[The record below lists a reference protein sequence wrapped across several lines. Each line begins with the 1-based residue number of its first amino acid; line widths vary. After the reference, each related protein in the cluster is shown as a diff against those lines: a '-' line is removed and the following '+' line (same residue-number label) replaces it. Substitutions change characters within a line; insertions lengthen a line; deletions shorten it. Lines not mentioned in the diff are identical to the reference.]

1 MTSPTKVGIVLS
13 GGGTKLFT
21 HIGLLEALDNAGLL
35 DERVS
40 AVVGTSAGSI
50 AGALYALGYSPQG
63 AWKLLYWHAWGY
75 DPPDDDGRRWRGDT
89 RPRPLNHF
97 VDLDF
102 ETMERALTR
111 NVSYFKGFDSGRKI
125 EENLRKY
132 LDWRGQEA
140 GGEFLGTL
148 PPERRKPLYLIALN
162 ISDWRQAVFHFEA
175 HCRRPRRV
183 VAAWAPAPG
192 REMHYE
198 YYHDLENLDKPQEE
212 QLKVWEAVR
221 CSVCL
226 PTVFQPYLKRDITV
240 DIQDE
245 GGQQRVTQTAY
256 YTDGGARDNYSLSTA
271 IKLAGCDAVFGHYL
285 GEPGYPF
292 RVMGH
297 GTIVDV
303 VYRNID
309 AMMQALYEADQDD
322 GEIYVRPVRSIN
334 PIVHVRPDV
343 TFDVSDM
350 GGLKEAGYI
359 GAAYYLWKCSPGTN
373 DREFFEALLDGQV
386 KLDWEAVFRAG
397 EETWGGAARGRREAS
412 PPDSHYYIIRP
423 TEEYL
428 EMAQRVFEERYP
440 APTGVAVTVGMRRS
454 DLEEELERRNR
465 ERREIAPDEL
475 DQPVFQGPL
484 QQTQKTIV
492 KGGSLL
498 AWFSVTGIVA
508 YVLTALW
515 VGLSLLAGPVTA
527 ILPLSLWTFLL
538 GEVVILVLAL
548 VIGWFGY
555 RWVARTIWQR
565 IQTLI
570 AKSIGIE

>member
-1 MTSPTKVGIVLS
+1 
-13 GGGTKLFT
+13 
-21 HIGLLEALDNAGLL
+21 
-35 DERVS
+35 
-40 AVVGTSAGSI
+40 
-50 AGALYALGYSPQG
+50 
-63 AWKLLYWHAWGY
+63 
-75 DPPDDDGRRWRGDT
+75 
-89 RPRPLNHF
+89 
-97 VDLDF
+97 
-102 ETMERALTR
+102 
-111 NVSYFKGFDSGRKI
+111 
-125 EENLRKY
+125 
-132 LDWRGQEA
+132 
-140 GGEFLGTL
+140 
-148 PPERRKPLYLIALN
+148 
-162 ISDWRQAVFHFEA
+162 
-175 HCRRPRRV
+175 
-183 VAAWAPAPG
+183 
-192 REMHYE
+192 
-198 YYHDLENLDKPQEE
+198 
-212 QLKVWEAVR
+212 
-221 CSVCL
+221 
-226 PTVFQPYLKRDITV
+226 V

-527 ILPLSLWTFLL
+527 ILTLSLWTFLL